1 MSLRTPYAL
10 LPLALLGAAAAAA
23 PPAAPAPRAAALDG
37 DLAWRLIGPFRGGR
51 TRAVA
56 GVPGEPHVFYIG
68 AVDGGV
74 WKTDDAGRTWHPI
87 FEQQPTQ
94 SIGAIAVAPSDPN
107 IVYVGSG
114 EGLRRP
120 DLSVGD
126 GIYRSTTRADLDA
139 PRPARRAA
147 DRRARRRSRAIPTA
161 CSPRC
166 SAIPTDRM
174 PSAAS
179 TARWTAATSWQRVLY
194 KDADTG
200 GSAVAIDPADP
211 HIVYAG
217 LWQARLGPWEDK
229 NEYDGTGGGLYKSID
244 GGEHLEAAH
253 ATACRRT

>member
-1 MSLRTPYAL
+1 M
-10 LPLALLGAAAAAA
+10 
-23 PPAAPAPRAAALDG
+23 
-37 DLAWRLIGPFRGGR
+37 IGPFRGGR

-107 IVYVGSG
+107 IIYVGSG

-126 GIYRSTTRADLDA
+126 GIYRSTTPGSTWTHLGLDDA
-139 PRPARRAA
+139 QQIPSSPSIPRE
-147 DRRARRRSRAIPTA
+147 PTA

-166 SAIPTDRM
+166 SATLTARTR
-174 PSAAS
+174 SAACTARS
-179 TARWTAATSWQRVLY
+179 TAASA
-194 KDADTG
+194 
-200 GSAVAIDPADP
+200 GS
-211 HIVYAG
+211 G
-217 LWQARLGPWEDK
+217 
-229 NEYDGTGGGLYKSID
+229 
-244 GGEHLEAAH
+244 
-253 ATACRRT
+253 C